1 MKVYLERP
9 DTKTYPIEHDNYFI
23 PPWNDHLR
31 RQILSILGQS
41 RWVSIDVLRRGIT
54 VEADYPPVTIIIT
67 VADNVLMSREMDS
80 VIKRIQALLRASL
93 WAGVWLEVQQ
103 GRVSRYT
110 VNNANTMISSPNLG
124 SSIGPEKGVTSG
136 TLGGYV
142 VFRRKGSPKRI
153 CVLTAGHLF
162 LGDCQ

>member
-1 MKVYLERP
+1 
-9 DTKTYPIEHDNYFI
+9 
-23 PPWNDHLR
+23 
-31 RQILSILGQS
+31 
-41 RWVSIDVLRRGIT
+41 
-54 VEADYPPVTIIIT
+54 
-67 VADNVLMSREMDS
+67 MDS